1 MRTKALTLTLISA
14 FLLPLA
20 LPNDFFIYGNPF
32 LGFFCLAPLF
42 VALTLAPSF
51 RFASLLGI
59 IFGGLSTLLA
69 HYWLLFYGEYS
80 LWTVS
85 GITLGYMGYHALLA
99 PILYGLIRIK
109 PSYRVFL
116 LAAGWAVYEYLK
128 SSGFLGFPWG
138 LLPHSIN
145 TVGLLV
151 QVVDITGIW
160 GLSFLLALS
169 NAWFAEI
176 LLYFF
181 PAFGQER
188 KVLLH
193 QLAFLAI
200 VSALTLAYGTYT
212 QWRVIPHNG
221 RVRVLLV
228 QHNEDPWSSGR
239 SADAILTAQELT
251 LRGLEKSLAGLE
263 EGLEGSE
270 ERSAGPSERD
280 LPDLVVWSET
290 AIRSY
295 IREERY
301 ENIIRRIPKERP
313 IYDFINEL
321 DSYFLVG
328 APFRPTGRSQ
338 FYNASLLISPNGKLL
353 NYYGK
358 QHLVPIAET
367 IPFWNLG
374 LARYFFGEILGLTAG
389 WGVGR
394 EYTVFEV
401 PLREGK
407 SLKFGTP
414 ICFEDA
420 YPDLCRRFILEG
432 ADAWINLTN
441 VSWSQRESAEI
452 QMFVA
457 ARFRAIENRRVMI
470 RCTNG
475 GVTSIIGPKGE
486 IMGILELFTKDTLT
500 AEIPVYRPASMT
512 VYTVF
517 GDYFPMIL
525 AMMLLGFLV
534 VNYIKSLTH
543 SEAYGESGLSL
554 REVRRIGE
562 SGS

>member
-1 MRTKALTLTLISA
+1 MRTKALTLTLLSA
-14 FLLPLA
+14 LLLPLA
-20 LPNDFFIYGNPF
+20 LPNDFYSYGNSF
-32 LGFFCLAPLF
+32 LGFVCLAPLF

-51 RFASLLGI
+51 RFASILGI
-59 IFGGLSTLLA
+59 IFGGLSTLLV

-85 GITLGYMGYHALLA
+85 GVMLGYMGYHALLA

-128 SSGFLGFPWG
+128 SSGFLSFPWG

-145 TVGLLV
+145 TVRLLV

-160 GLSFLLALS
+160 GLSFWLALS

-181 PAFGQER
+181 PAYGQER
-188 KVLLH
+188 KVLVH
-193 QLAFLAI
+193 QLAFLVI
-200 VSALTLAYGTYT
+200 VSALILAYGTYT

-239 SADAILTAQELT
+239 SVEAILTAQELT
-251 LRGLEKSLAGLE
+251 LSGLEKNLAGLE
-263 EGLEGSE
+263 KGGEALNQ
-270 ERSAGPSERD
+270 RD
-280 LPDLVVWSET
+280 RPDVVVWSET

-295 IREERY
+295 IREERFD
-301 ENIIRRIPKERP
+301 NIIGRIPKERP
-313 IYDFINEL
+313 ILDFINQL
-321 DSYFLVG
+321 DTYFLVG
-328 APFRPTGRSQ
+328 APFRPTGKSQ
-338 FYNASLLISPNGKLL
+338 FYNASLLISPDGKLL

-358 QHLVPIAET
+358 QHLVPFAET

-374 LARYFFGEILGLTAG
+374 VVRYFFGEILGLTAG
-389 WGVGR
+389 WGAGR

-420 YPDLCRRFILEG
+420 DPDLCRRFILAG

-457 ARFRAIENRRVMI
+457 ARFRSIENRRVMI
-470 RCTNG
+470 RATNG

-486 IMGILELFTKDTLT
+486 ILGILELFTKDTLS
-500 AEIPVYRPASMT
+500 AEIPVYRPTSLT

-534 VNYIKSLTH
+534 VSHIRSLNH
-543 SEAYGESGLSL
+543 SYGESGLSL
-554 REVRRIGE
+554 PEVRRIGE
-562 SGS
+562 SES